1 MCISG
6 ICRKVGCDWAVD
18 SKTTEDQCG
27 ICGGNG
33 ENCTTIKVNLLYL
46 QLCLNRFKP
55 KIFFRESST
64 KNSTYLM
71 ATMNSKLYHL
81 VLVIFSLKNL
91 LLQKV
96 LLQFQNLVQTNSI

>member
-33 ENCTTIKVNLLYL
+33 DNCTTIKVNTPNFPIFIMNLT
-46 QLCLNRFKP
+46 
-55 KIFFRESST
+55 KIYFRESST
-64 KNSTYLM
+64 RNLTYLM
-71 ATMNSKLYHL
+71 DTMNSLLYHQD
-81 VLVIFSLKNL
+81 LVIFSLKNL
-91 LLQKV
+91 LLQKA
-96 LLQFQNLVQTNSI
+96 LLQFQNLVQTNFI